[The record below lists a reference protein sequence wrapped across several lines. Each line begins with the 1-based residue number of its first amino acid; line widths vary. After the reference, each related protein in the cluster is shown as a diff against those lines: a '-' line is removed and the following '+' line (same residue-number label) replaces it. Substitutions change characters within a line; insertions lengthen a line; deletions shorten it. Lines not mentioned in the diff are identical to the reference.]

1 MGLPQGIEQ
10 CHCGYHS
17 WKTSSLQGLKVEG
30 WEVIGTYPKYL
41 CKEGPLTGAVAFGQ
55 GIRATPQMLCV
66 CVGYK
71 STNFSSLHPR
81 DLLQVSPL
89 ATPRLFYVIFAPP
102 LTVQDLAHSR
112 CSISACSRSSE
123 CIKLVFIEFFLC
135 QAVNKT

>member
-66 CVGYK
+66 CVLGINLPTSPHSILGISY
-71 STNFSSLHPR
+71 R
-81 DLLQVSPL
+81 CSPL

-123 CIKLVFIEFFLC
+123 CIKLVFIESSFC
-135 QAVNKT
+135 ARR